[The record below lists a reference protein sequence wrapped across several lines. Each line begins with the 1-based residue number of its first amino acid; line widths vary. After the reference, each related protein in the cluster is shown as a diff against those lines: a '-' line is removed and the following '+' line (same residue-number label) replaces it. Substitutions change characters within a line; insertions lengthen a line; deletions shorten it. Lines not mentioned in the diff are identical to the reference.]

1 MKKIIKYLPIFI
13 PLLLGTLVGII
24 IPSNNYSIINKP
36 RLSPPGIIFP
46 IVWSILYLLMGI
58 SYFLVNKNKKN
69 RNIFYLQLIINLLWS
84 PIFFSFKLYFIST
97 LWIILLIIL
106 VIDMINIFYKDNKIS
121 GYLNIF
127 YLIWLIFAFYLCFGV
142 YILN

>member
-36 RLSPPGIIFP
+36 PLSPPGIIFP

-58 SYFLVNKNKKN
+58 SYFLVNK
-69 RNIFYLQLIINLLWS
+69 I
-84 PIFFSFKLYFIST
+84 
-97 LWIILLIIL
+97 
-106 VIDMINIFYKDNKIS
+106 
-121 GYLNIF
+121 
-127 YLIWLIFAFYLCFGV
+127 
-142 YILN
+142 

>member
-36 RLSPPGIIFP
+36 PRSPPGIIFP
-46 IVWSILYLLMGI
+46 IVWSLLYLLMGI

-84 PIFFSFKLYFIST
+84 SIFFSFKLYFIST

>member
-36 RLSPPGIIFP
+36 PLSPPGIIFP
-46 IVWSILYLLMGI
+46 IVWSILYLLMGV

-84 PIFFSFKLYFIST
+84 SIFFSFKLYFIST